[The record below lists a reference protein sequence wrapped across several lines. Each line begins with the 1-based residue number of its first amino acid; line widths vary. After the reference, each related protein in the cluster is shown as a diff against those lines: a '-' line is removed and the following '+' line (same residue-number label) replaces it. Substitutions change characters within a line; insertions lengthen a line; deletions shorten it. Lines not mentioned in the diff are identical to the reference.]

1 MKIYTRTGDDGSTA
15 LFGGDR
21 VAKTDLRVV
30 AYGDVDELNSMLGWV
45 LAAGVAEVIARRLNR
60 EQQRLFEL
68 GAQLADP
75 KASISGSLFA
85 GGVAVLEGEMDRLDA
100 ELEPLKN
107 FILPAGSESVVR
119 LHLTRTVCRRAER
132 AAVALAATVDIDPS
146 VVTYLN
152 RLSDYLFV
160 AARFEAKERGEKE
173 TPWRPGGGL

>member
-30 AYGDVDELNSMLGWV
+30 AYGDVDELNSVLGWV
-45 LAAGVAEVIARRLNR
+45 LAEDVAEATASRLNR

-85 GGVAVLEGEMDRLDA
+85 GGVAVLEGEMDQLEA

-107 FILPAGSESVVR
+107 FILPAGSEPVAR
-119 LHLTRTVCRRAER
+119 LHLARTVCRRAER
-132 AAVALAATVDIDPS
+132 AAVALASAIDIDPS

-160 AARFEAKERGEKE
+160 AARFEAKERGEQEVEWK
-173 TPWRPGGGL
+173 GGG